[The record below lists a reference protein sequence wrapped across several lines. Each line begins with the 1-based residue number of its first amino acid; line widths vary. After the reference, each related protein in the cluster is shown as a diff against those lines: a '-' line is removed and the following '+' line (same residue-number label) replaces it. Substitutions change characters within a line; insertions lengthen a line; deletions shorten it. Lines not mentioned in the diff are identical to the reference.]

1 MSAADLQDSHKFV
14 HLYQGDKIPAIG
26 LGTYKATA
34 PGEAYKSVRTALESG
49 YRHIDTAARYR
60 NEEEIGKAI
69 KDSGVPREEIFLT
82 TKLWNA
88 DHKIVPE
95 AIDTSLKKLGTDYV
109 DLYLLHWPISLDPE
123 QDGGRYSDWDY
134 VDTYK
139 ELQKLLKTGK
149 VKAIGVSNCTKTQ
162 LKRLL
167 SDKDVTVK
175 PVVNQIEAHPLL
187 PQPELF
193 QYLKEND
200 IKIEAYS
207 PLGSCNSP
215 LFKNPTIVNIAKSNN
230 VEPAQ
235 VLISWAIQRGTVVL
249 PKSSTAS
256 RIKSNFKSFTL
267 SDEDFETLDNLAE
280 KDGVVR
286 TFDPD
291 WADFTE

>member
-1 MSAADLQDSHKFV
+1 MSAALQMNKDLIDLGKGV
-14 HLYQGDKIPAIG
+14 KIPAIG

-34 PGEAYKSVRTALESG
+34 KGEAYNSVKVALKNG

-60 NEEEIGKAI
+60 NEEEIGMAI
-69 KDSGVPREEIFLT
+69 KDSGVPREEIFIT

-88 DHKIVPE
+88 DHKIVPQ
-95 AIDTSLKKLGTDYV
+95 ALDTSLQKLGVDYV

-123 QDGGRYSDWDY
+123 HEGERYSDWNY
-134 VDTYK
+134 IDTYK
-139 ELQKLLKTGK
+139 ELQKLMKTGK
-149 VKAIGVSNCTKTQ
+149 VRAIGVSNCTKTQ
-162 LKRLL
+162 LDKLL
-167 SDKDVTVK
+167 SDKDVSIK

-187 PQPELF
+187 TQPALF
-193 QYLKEND
+193 DYCKSKD

-215 LFKNPTIVNIAKSNN
+215 LFKNPTIVELAKSNS

-235 VLISWAIQRGTVVL
+235 ILVSWAIQRGTVVL
-249 PKSSTAS
+249 PKSSTAA
-256 RIKSNFKSFTL
+256 RIVSNLKTIKL
-267 SDEDFETLDNLAE
+267 SDEDFETLNTLSE